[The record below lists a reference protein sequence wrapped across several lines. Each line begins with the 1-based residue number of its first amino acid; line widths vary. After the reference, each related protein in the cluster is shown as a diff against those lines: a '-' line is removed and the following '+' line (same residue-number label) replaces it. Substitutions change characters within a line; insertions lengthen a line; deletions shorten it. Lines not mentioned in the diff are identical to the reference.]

1 MPSATRVEAYYD
13 SETCTVGVY
22 LANAGTSVIV
32 GITNFNTSETLSTVI
47 SGSSYSIIPISGDA
61 GCWTITFTLTDG
73 RVFEGSFIL

>member
-1 MPSATRVEAYYD
+1 MTILTYSV
-13 SETCTVGVY
+13 SMS
-22 LANAGTSVIV
+22 LNGTLVV